1 MDSFYSVIFP
11 LVMLLYCLR
20 IKLPYSYRIIVG
32 LQGFS
37 LLLFSNQLYLYFE
50 NEFGLRL
57 LFKSNGF
64 YNFSS
69 RLEAISLNYAIGP
82 IVMFG
87 CFLTAFFVL
96 YYPTKTFRKS
106 YDEYCSYLSDNVWN
120 FLNNFYY
127 FAARIMFFYI
137 GLWVNSMSL
146 TISIIVLFCIF
157 CLTIAIVIVKLIYDF
172 HN

>member
-11 LVMLLYCLR
+11 LMMLLYCLR

-37 LLLFSNQLYLYFE
+37 LLLFTNQFYLYFE

-64 YNFSS
+64 YNFTS
-69 RLEAISLNYAIGP
+69 RLEALSLNYAIGP

-87 CFLTAFFVL
+87 CFFVAYFVL
-96 YYPTKTFRKS
+96 YYPTKTFRKD
-106 YDEYCSYLSDNVWN
+106 YEEY
-120 FLNNFYY
+120 
-127 FAARIMFFYI
+127 
-137 GLWVNSMSL
+137 
-146 TISIIVLFCIF
+146 T
-157 CLTIAIVIVKLIYDF
+157 
-172 HN
+172 